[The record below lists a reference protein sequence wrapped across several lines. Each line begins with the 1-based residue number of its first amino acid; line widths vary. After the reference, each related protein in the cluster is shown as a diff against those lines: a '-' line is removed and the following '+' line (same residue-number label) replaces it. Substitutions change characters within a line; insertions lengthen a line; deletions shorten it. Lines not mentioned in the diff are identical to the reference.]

1 MERLKRAALI
11 VSLAER
17 LQAHGSWCGETHLQK
32 ATYLVQEL
40 ADVPMG
46 FEFVL
51 YKHGPFSFQLR
62 DELTALRA
70 DRLLRY
76 VAQQYPYG
84 PQIAPTDES
93 KRFRA
98 SFPRTL
104 KEYGPALDRIARELG
119 SKGVFELERL
129 ATAVYVSKN
138 ADEKATV
145 VDRAQELVELKRH
158 ISLDDARKAIE
169 EADVMTERAKGV
181 AAA

>member
-1 MERLKRAALI
+1 
-11 VSLAER
+11 
-17 LQAHGSWCGETHLQK
+17 
-32 ATYLVQEL
+32 
-40 ADVPMG
+40 VPMG

-93 KRFRA
+93 ERFRE

-104 KEYGPALDRIARELG
+104 KKYVPALDRIAHELG
-119 SKGVFELERL
+119 SKGAFELERL
-129 ATAVYVSKN
+129 ATAVYVSKK

-145 VDRAQELVELKRH
+145 ADRARDLAELKKP
-158 ISLDDARKAIE
+158 ISLGDARKVIE
-169 EADVMTERAKGV
+169 EADAMVERVKE
-181 AAA
+181 AAAA